1 MLTDEQ
7 KKRITEMRLE
17 GMGYQA
23 IANALGDGVS
33 KGNIRYFCKTR
44 GLVGTPDLIALNY
57 DTHRENPKYC
67 KQCGTRLIRNKHS
80 GVKLFCNDKCRR
92 EWWKANP
99 NDNEAT
105 RKTPIELTC
114 EYCHEKFISYGNPN
128 RKYCSHDCYI
138 KHRFWTDK
146 EAKVT
151 ASEIKKRQVAKGKTN
166 EAKEI
171 VLKRIS

>member
-23 IANALGDGVS
+23 IANALGDGVE
-33 KGNIRYFCKTR
+33 KGNVRYFCKTR

-80 GVKLFCNDKCRR
+80 VANALLQYVLF
-92 EWWKANP
+92 
-99 NDNEAT
+99 
-105 RKTPIELTC
+105 
-114 EYCHEKFISYGNPN
+114 
-128 RKYCSHDCYI
+128 
-138 KHRFWTDK
+138 RFPY
-146 EAKVT
+146 
-151 ASEIKKRQVAKGKTN
+151 N
-166 EAKEI
+166 
-171 VLKRIS
+171 L

>member
-57 DTHRENPKYC
+57 DTHR
-67 KQCGTRLIRNKHS
+67 
-80 GVKLFCNDKCRR
+80 
-92 EWWKANP
+92 ANP

-138 KHRFWTDK
+138 KQRFWTDPD
-146 EAKVT
+146 AKVT
-151 ASEIKKRQVAKGKTN
+151 ASEIKKRQASNVKTN
-166 EAKEI
+166 EAK
-171 VLKRIS
+171 

>member
-23 IANALGDGVS
+23 IANALGDGVE
-33 KGNIRYFCKTR
+33 KGNVRYFCKTR
-44 GLVGTPDLIALNY
+44 GLVGTPELIKLNY
-57 DTHRENPKYC
+57 DTHRENPKFC
-67 KQCGTRLIRNKHS
+67 KQCGTRLIRNRHS

-138 KHRFWTDK
+138 KQRFWTDPD
-146 EAKVT
+146 AKVT
-151 ASEIKKRQVAKGKTN
+151 ASEIKKRQAAKGKTN